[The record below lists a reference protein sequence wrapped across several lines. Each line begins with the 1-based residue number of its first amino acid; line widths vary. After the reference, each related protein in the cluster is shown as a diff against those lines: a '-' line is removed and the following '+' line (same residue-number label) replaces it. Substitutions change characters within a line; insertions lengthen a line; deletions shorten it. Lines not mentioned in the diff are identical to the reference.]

1 MPEIRKNILSI
12 LYGVDNIDGNN
23 VVKLTLSE
31 LRFGEI
37 TITLTLDEWSE
48 IETFVKNKIK

>member
-12 LYGVDNIDGNN
+12 LYGVDNIDGND

-48 IETFVKNKIK
+48 IETFVKNETK